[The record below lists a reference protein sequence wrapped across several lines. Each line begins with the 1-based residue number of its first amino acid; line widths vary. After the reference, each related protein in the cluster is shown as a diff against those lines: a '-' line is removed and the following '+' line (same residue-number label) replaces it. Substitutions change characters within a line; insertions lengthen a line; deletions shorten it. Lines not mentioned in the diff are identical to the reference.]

1 MNCYPECGRTKFW
14 RIPYNTSS
22 DEIIKL
28 DLDRIMEITSERSN
42 NHSEVILSNTDER
55 SNDHSSVLAETINF
69 C

>member
-1 MNCYPECGRTKFW
+1 
-14 RIPYNTSS
+14 
-22 DEIIKL
+22 
-28 DLDRIMEITSERSN
+28 MEITSERSN